1 MPVSGRRTHPRRLVV
16 LIATL
21 VLLAL
26 AAGSVSA
33 HSGLGEPALGT
44 GLRFQVNAAL
54 SPESRENTSVMV
66 QNNSPDFATVAMDY
80 YTPAG
85 QLIPAARQMF
95 EEVPGWGT
103 RTFEQAF
110 HTGLLPGFRGVGVL
124 SSDQPLNVL
133 LLREVV
139 GTGGVR
145 SYSIQNA
152 PREGGTRVVLPYVA
166 NQLEEGDDGEVVNT
180 RFSIANAGLEV
191 ACVTLTFRHV
201 PGRGATPAE
210 ATTTYVLGSLPGE
223 SCPDGGH
230 AIPVAGQLT
239 LAPDEGSGATAMPP
253 GTVNALMSVFIDSS
267 QPITVAADIYR
278 GDDGSAQLGSYNG
291 FAVIRD
297 GSNEDDVGRHVILP
311 LAQKTADGFW
321 TQFAIAN
328 PWSEVTTGTIDY
340 QGTVGGD
347 SNREVEVSVDI
358 EIPARGS
365 ITHSVLDSEDL
376 PEGFIGHAV
385 VRADLPVAALL
396 LRGKLT
402 NAGSS
407 EQEDAYS
414 VANGVPRG
422 RATTSAKFPLAF
434 RHLHASGESLGTNT
448 WVSVVV
454 ADGGKARLRII
465 AVNDASAAVTGCERP
480 ALYQTTITIDGSFVF
495 DQGSSDR
502 GTNGLNAKPTC
513 LIGGMAISSDK
524 PIVAI
529 GAVTSDLQPGDNDA
543 LYNAF
548 P

>member
-1 MPVSGRRTHPRRLVV
+1 MTASGRRTHPRRLVV

-33 HSGLGEPALGT
+33 QSGPGEPALGT

-85 QLIPAARQMF
+85 QLISAARQMF

-210 ATTTYVLGSLPGE
+210 ATTTHVLGSLPGE

-291 FAVIRD
+291 LVV
-297 GSNEDDVGRHVILP
+297 GTEESSEDDASTKVVMP
-311 LAQKTADGFW
+311 FAQKAADGYW
-321 TQFAIAN
+321 TEFAIAN
-328 PWSEVTTGTIDY
+328 PWNQAVEGTIHYTGTRS
-340 QGTVGGD
+340 GP
-347 SNREVEVSVDI
+347 SRRAVSVKLDI

-365 ITHSVLDSEDL
+365 ITHGVLDSEEI
-376 PEGFIGHAV
+376 PEGFVGSAV
-385 VRADLPVAALL
+385 IEAERPVAALL
-396 LRGKLT
+396 LRGT
-402 NAGSS
+402 SGTPGSG
-407 EQEDAYS
+407 QQPYAA
-414 VANGVPRG
+414 VNGVPAE

-465 AVNDASAAVTGCERP
+465 AVNDASAAVKGCERP

>member
-1 MPVSGRRTHPRRLVV
+1 MPASGRRTHPRRLVA

-21 VLLAL
+21 ALLAL

-33 HSGLGEPALGT
+33 LGSPGKPAPGT

-66 QNNSPDFATVAMDY
+66 QNDSPDSATIAMDY

-85 QLIPAARQMF
+85 QPIPAARQMF
-95 EEVPGWGT
+95 REVTGWGT

-124 SSDQPLNVL
+124 SSDQPLNAL

-139 GTGGVR
+139 ETGGGR

-152 PREGGTRVVLPYVA
+152 PRDGGTRVVLPYVA
-166 NQLEEGDDGEVVNT
+166 NQLQEGEDGEVVNT

-191 ACVTLTFRHV
+191 ACVTLTFKHV
-201 PGRGATPAE
+201 PGRGAVPAE
-210 ATTTYVLGSLPGE
+210 GATSYINHLPSEG
-223 SCPDGGH
+223 CPDGGYP
-230 AIPVAGQLT
+230 IPVAGQLT
-239 LAPDEGSGATAMPP
+239 LAPDTGSAATAMPP
-253 GTVNALMSVFIDSS
+253 ETVNALMSVFIDST

-278 GDDGSAQLGSYNG
+278 GDSGSAQLGSYNG

-297 GSNEDDVGRHVILP
+297 GSNKDDVGRHVILP

-328 PWSEVTTGTIDY
+328 PWSEVATGSIDY
-340 QGTVGGD
+340 RGTVDGD
-347 SNREVEVSVDI
+347 SDREVAVSVEI
-358 EIPARGS
+358 EIPAGGS
-365 ITHSVLDSEDL
+365 ITHSVLDSADL
-376 PEGFIGHAV
+376 PEGFIGYAV
-385 VRADLPVAALL
+385 VNADLPVAALL

-402 NAGSS
+402 SAGSS

-422 RATTSAKFPLAF
+422 RASETAKFPLVF
-434 RHLHASGESLGTNT
+434 RRLHASGDSQGTNS

-465 AVNDASAAVTGCERP
+465 AVNDPSAAVKGCELP
-480 ALYQTTITIDGSFVF
+480 ALYLATITIDGSFVF

-529 GAVTSDLQPGDNDA
+529 GAVTSDLQSGDNDA